1 MMGDAGKARAAQY
14 FSLER
19 MINDHSDL
27 YRSL

>member
-1 MMGDAGKARAAQY
+1 MGDAGKARAAQY

-19 MINDHSDL
+19 MIRDHSDL